1 MTFFLGSGD
10 GLVRGERDQ
19 QTAIF
24 SGGDNANLGMDEGV
38 FFTTGSNIQL
48 ISHNL
53 ETESSYYP
61 QDEDTYNDS
70 DLMGIFNLAV
80 NDVVIYKFKV
90 TLASHTSAIRVV
102 YQFGSEEYPNYVG
115 SQFNDAFGFFI
126 RPVSAGA
133 TLPGS
138 VPVINMASLAQSN
151 NPISVNTVNYGY
163 PGYYGDASYLGL
175 DLTQAAHYLNN
186 GHTTV
191 LDGGKLEY
199 NENPGTKPYYIE
211 YNGLTRLLTY
221 DLTGLVPGETY
232 EFKIAIADAGDD
244 MLDSGVLIKKIQ
256 GTTGADVR
264 IVKTVDE
271 MNPLVGSNVEFT
283 LTADNLGP
291 YDAANT
297 IVNDLLPSGYTYV
310 SHTAST
316 GSYNPTTGVWTIGN
330 LQAIHQTETLTI
342 QATVKATGIHM
353 NVATITSD
361 ELDPDYDNNMSS
373 VDPVPFPP
381 CVDEF
386 IFLDDFGTSDAEVAF
401 GRTTSPYVPA
411 TGYSF
416 GIPHPTSGVQLETSI
431 GAGHY
436 AVVAPGYVKH
446 GWNPAHL
453 GSYFWTPSYDEA
465 GAVTDVSGTTTGAA
479 LAVNGG
485 NEAMPFYEREVSLE
499 YDNIYRATLWV
510 YVVNSPTQIAV
521 DIKDSASGIVYG
533 SALSQAFST
542 ADEGQW
548 TPVEIYF
555 RLPESS
561 ALNCGIEDV
570 LVTFRNNS
578 FAEENNFY
586 VDNISL
592 AKLVNEPACEP
603 IGLLIDLDCPTP
615 IGCDNTMYFSTGSG
629 GNTQLNSIFPASGS
643 LCLSPIG
650 TPATF
655 AYNAIAISPVTG
667 IMYGMRANARLH
679 QINGDGTVMD
689 LGLVSGLSTTP
700 PQYVSGEMDL
710 SGNYYVVQAGTIG
723 TMYNINTATKT
734 ATAIPLSQS
743 IAISDMAYNVND
755 DLLYAVENNTGQ
767 LISINPV
774 SGDITP
780 IGTSPGTG
788 VFGAMWG
795 SNTGSI
801 YAQESATGELYQY
814 DTATG
819 NRVLIATGTSATGTD
834 GAHCVTSPITFEAD
848 LSVTK
853 TDGTANYIPG
863 FSTTYTIVVENNGP
877 FGVLNAHVSDP
888 VPAGIPAIN
897 VSYTA
902 EASSGSTT
910 EVSGTQTG
918 AIDDYVSLPVGGTV
932 TYTVTVFIPASF
944 TGDLVNTVT
953 VTPPSNIDD
962 VDMSNNTATDVNT
975 FVCTGPDAD
984 GDGIPDMCDLDAD
997 NDGIPNC
1004 IENGFDGDPNTAF
1017 KSNGTATAFTN
1028 APGDAPINQ
1037 FRLTNG
1043 NGQSGQAW
1051 SYGKIDF
1058 ANDFI
1063 IEMKV
1068 LLSGADGVAVV
1079 FHNSPDGTSAS
1090 GFNGQGLGARGIAN
1104 GIALELDTFPNSCT
1118 NDNANG
1124 RNCDPSFDHGSI
1136 RKTAGTQ
1143 TSGWEKLAGDT
1154 QLGDGTVDDG
1164 LWHTVVVFWN
1174 AGSRNISYSFDGVPV
1189 TDYTFPTAGTDAL
1202 ENIFGGT
1209 TKVHFGFTASTG
1221 AIGSNNSI
1229 GFDNPCDIPLYFD
1242 TDGDGIPDY
1251 LDLDSDNDGCPD
1263 AIEGDGTFTE
1273 DDLTTA
1279 SGTIATQ
1286 TVNQNFGTA
1295 VDANG
1300 IPTIV
1305 GPSGQGIGNSQNI
1318 LITDCHL
1325 DCTDA
1330 VYLSQGNNT
1339 RLMIVGTD
1347 TNPFSYTEAG
1357 TPLTNN
1363 PDNIRYNATAFNP
1376 VDGYLYAMRIEGTNV
1391 QKRTLLRIHPVTGAI
1406 TELGPVTDLPVP
1418 NDTYNAGEIDE
1429 FGNYY
1434 VRRSGSQTGLMFKI
1448 DISTLSATSISLS
1461 GNNGAMSP
1469 DFAYNKT
1476 DGLLYF
1482 ISSTSNANEGKLHTI
1497 NPATGVVTVVANAQ
1511 TLTGPFG
1518 AMYGDANGFIYGA
1531 TNNGGF
1537 YQFNTVTGEGTLLSS
1552 SPASSTNDGAHCVN
1566 APITLAADL
1575 YVTKTDGTEF
1585 YNPGTTTTYTIEVGN
1600 NGPFGVQNAEVEDLV
1615 PAGIPAANV
1624 SYTAVASA
1632 GSSTTVSGTQTGAIN
1647 DLVSL
1652 PVGGTVTYTV
1662 TVTIP
1667 ASFTGDL
1674 VNTVTVTPPLNIDD
1688 VDMSNNTATDT
1699 DIPEPIPF
1707 ECDGNGNIYTIKS
1720 AVTGTQLYMLDY
1732 STSPYTEIAIGDAS
1746 HGIQYHAIG
1755 YNRDDN

>member
-1 MTFFLGSGD
+1 MGVYFLFDIAFVFALQYRKIVYMMESNNDYEKQCFVVYKNLLFLLVAFFTMWSGSVKAQPGPGGPGGQPGPGADHCIPDPYAAQQTWWLPYGFENPTEVVRIDFQSGD
-10 GLVRGERDQ
+10 AVLNNPSNGTFGQGLSPQFSIGYEGNTTVTKPVTGEFLVATDGNSVYRASDGANA
-19 QTAIF
+19 TGIGI
-24 SGGDNANLGMDEGV
+24 GGDPSSGESAAVIPDPQGILGRDFIVFGNSANTSSIGKLNMGKY
-38 FFTTGSNIQL
+38 
-48 ISHNL
+48 NL
-53 ETESSYYP
+53 ET
-61 QDEDTYNDS
+61 N
-70 DLMGIFNLAV
+70 AV
-80 NDVVIYKFKV
+80 LGVTTLLNN
-90 TLASHTSAIRVV
+90 TLATGIAEALEVIPQRNGTDYWIVV
-102 YQFGSEEYPNYVG
+102 YSASEYVRVYEYNAAG
-115 SQFNDAFGFFI
+115 GFNPT
-126 RPVSAGA
+126 PVSE
-133 TLPGS
+133 LS
-138 VPVINMASLAQSN
+138 VPSLMDPTRMINTFISWVPQQEDKILITRHNRVGLVDFDRTTGQISNFDGIITQPSPTYDYDGYSAALSPNGEYLYYAVYASAESK
-151 NPISVNTVNYGY
+151 T
-163 PGYYGDASYLGL
+163 YYKY
-175 DLTQAAHYLNN
+175 
-186 GHTTV
+186 
-191 LDGGKLEY
+191 
-199 NENPGTKPYYIE
+199 
-211 YNGLTRLLTY
+211 Y
-221 DLTGLVPGETY
+221 DLTTATSTD
-232 EFKIAIADAGDD
+232 FAILDSFRGGMKVGPDGRLYFTNSLPSEEQRLYYISDADNPPANTTSYNIFNTGGGSVSVQLPNSAYWACDLTVCQAGDD
-244 MLDSGVLIKKIQ
+244 VPDLDISSINSLPATAGDLVSLISATNQ
-256 GTTGADVR
+256 PAN
-264 IVKTVDE
+264 TVMTVHTAMPATDA
-271 MNPLVGSNVEFT
+271 NKLDATDPLV
-283 LTADNLGP
+283 LGQ
-291 YDAANT
+291 
-297 IVNDLLPSGYTYV
+297 TYYI
-310 SHTAST
+310 AF
-316 GSYNPTTGVWTIGN
+316 W
-330 LQAIHQTETLTI
+330 
-342 QATVKATGIHM
+342 
-353 NVATITSD
+353 
-361 ELDPDYDNNMSS
+361 
-373 VDPVPFPP
+373 
-381 CVDEF
+381 DEF
-386 IFLDDFGTSDAEVAF
+386 YECY
-401 GRTTSPYVPA
+401 SP
-411 TGYSF
+411 
-416 GIPHPTSGVQLETSI
+416 
-431 GAGHY
+431 
-436 AVVAPGYVKH
+436 AVVI
-446 GWNPAHL
+446 NL
-453 GSYFWTPSYDEA
+453 
-465 GAVTDVSGTTTGAA
+465 
-479 LAVNGG
+479 
-485 NEAMPFYEREVSLE
+485 PF
-499 YDNIYRATLWV
+499 
-510 YVVNSPTQIAV
+510 
-521 DIKDSASGIVYG
+521 
-533 SALSQAFST
+533 
-542 ADEGQW
+542 
-548 TPVEIYF
+548 
-555 RLPESS
+555 
-561 ALNCGIEDV
+561 
-570 LVTFRNNS
+570 
-578 FAEENNFY
+578 
-586 VDNISL
+586 
-592 AKLVNEPACEP
+592 
-603 IGLLIDLDCPTP
+603 
-615 IGCDNTMYFSTGSG
+615 GCTNTMYFSSGAG
-629 GNTQLNSIFPASGS
+629 GNTTQLNTIVPASGS
-643 LCLSPIG
+643 LGLSPVG
-650 TPATF
+650 TPTAF
-655 AYNAIAISPVTG
+655 AYNAIAIDPVSG

-700 PQYVSGEMDL
+700 PGYVSGEMDI
-710 SGNYYVVQAGTIG
+710 SGNYYVAQTGTIG
-723 TMYNINTATKT
+723 TMYRINTATKT
-734 ATAIPLSQS
+734 AIAVPLSQS

-755 DLLYAVENNTGQ
+755 DLLYAIENNTGQ
-767 LISINPV
+767 LVSIHPV
-774 SGDITP
+774 SGAITP

-801 YAQESATGELYQY
+801 YAQESATGQMYQY

-819 NRVLIATGTSATGTD
+819 NRVLIATGAPASGAD

-863 FSTTYTIVVENNGP
+863 FSTTYTIVAENNGP

-902 EASSGSTT
+902 VASSGSLTT
-910 EVSGTQTG
+910 VSGTQTG
-918 AIDDYVSLPVGGTV
+918 AIDDYVSLPSGGTI

-953 VTPPSNIDD
+953 ITPPSNIDD
-962 VDMSNNTATDVNT
+962 VDMTNNTATDVNT

-1004 IENGFDGDPNTAF
+1004 IENGFNGDPNTAF
-1017 KSNGTATAFTN
+1017 KANANATAFTN
-1028 APGDAPINQ
+1028 APGGDAPINQ

-1043 NGQSGQAW
+1043 NNQSGQAW

-1068 LLSGADGVAVV
+1068 LLSNADGIAVV

-1090 GFNGQGLGARGIAN
+1090 GHGGQGLGARGIAN
-1104 GIALELDTFPNSCT
+1104 GIALEFDTFQNTCVNNST
-1118 NDNANG
+1118 HG
-1124 RNCDPSFDHGSI
+1124 GNCDPSFDHGSI
-1136 RKTAGTQ
+1136 RKTAGTP
-1143 TSGWEKLAGDT
+1143 TLGWEKLAGDG

-1174 AGSRNISYSFDGVPV
+1174 AGSRNISYAFDGVRV
-1189 TDYTFPTAGTDAL
+1189 TDYTFPTAGADAL

-1221 AIGSNNSI
+1221 SSGSNNSI

-1273 DDLTTA
+1273 ADLTTA

-1286 TVNQNFGTA
+1286 TINQNFGTA

-1391 QKRTLLRIHPVTGAI
+1391 QKRTLLRIHPVTGEI
-1406 TELGPVTDLPVP
+1406 TTLGPVTDLPAP

-1434 VRRSGSQTGLMFKI
+1434 VRRSGSQTDLMFKI

-1461 GNNGAMSP
+1461 GNKGAMSP

-1537 YQFNTVTGEGTLLSS
+1537 YQFNTV
-1552 SPASSTNDGAHCVN
+1552 
-1566 APITLAADL
+1566 
-1575 YVTKTDGTEF
+1575 K
-1585 YNPGTTTTYTIEVGN
+1585 
-1600 NGPFGVQNAEVEDLV
+1600 
-1615 PAGIPAANV
+1615 
-1624 SYTAVASA
+1624 
-1632 GSSTTVSGTQTGAIN
+1632 
-1647 DLVSL
+1647 
-1652 PVGGTVTYTV
+1652 
-1662 TVTIP
+1662 
-1667 ASFTGDL
+1667 
-1674 VNTVTVTPPLNIDD
+1674 
-1688 VDMSNNTATDT
+1688 
-1699 DIPEPIPF
+1699 
-1707 ECDGNGNIYTIKS
+1707 
-1720 AVTGTQLYMLDY
+1720 
-1732 STSPYTEIAIGDAS
+1732 IG
-1746 HGIQYHAIG
+1746 
-1755 YNRDDN
+1755 R